1 MENNSFTEINKRYT
15 GLAESSCCL
24 SCGGA
29 INHANVRPGEI
40 CVDLGSGRGTDSI
53 RMAEKTGP
61 KGFVFGVDISEGM
74 IKKSIET
81 ARKLDISNIDFLSCP
96 LENLKIRSSL
106 ADVVISNCTLNHS
119 SDKQKVW
126 SEIFRILKPGG

>member
-61 KGFVFGVDISEGM
+61 HGYVFGIDISEGM
-74 IKKSIET
+74 IKKSVST
-81 ARKLDISNIDFLSCP
+81 ATKLGTGNVSFINCP
-96 LENLKIRSSL
+96 LENLKLENSI
-106 ADVVISNCTLNHS
+106 ADVVISNCTLNHA
-119 SDKQKVW
+119 
-126 SEIFRILKPGG
+126 